1 MVVSNRNLLFQRSI
15 FRGYVSFREGK
26 CYYLFGS
33 FLQNEKWRPANLR
46 KTWTCFG
53 STNVTTDSWLVFQ
66 HANDGPFPIKWPDL
80 LGSPNKSSSSDPTI
94 YLLALESLGTCYS
107 DQIPKDQLT
116 ASPTKMLMENH
127 HPLPT
132 SNKLPLR
139 WNKLTPSLRT
149 CPLPLASSNK
159 LSLRC
164 LGSTL
169 PMPQRFL
176 IRETMCFCKIRM
188 TYKNHQNPFG
198 VLAKCERGLSF
209 ETLRGGHLFIQE
221 QTRFGSV

>member
-46 KTWTCFG
+46 KTWTFFG

-66 HANDGPFPIKWPDL
+66 HANGGPFPIKWPDL
-80 LGSPNKSSSSDPTI
+80 LGSPNKSSSSDPHHQT
-94 YLLALESLGTCYS
+94 LFVGTW
-107 DQIPKDQLT
+107 IIGNFP
-116 ASPTKMLMENH
+116 EN
-127 HPLPT
+127 
-132 SNKLPLR
+132 
-139 WNKLTPSLRT
+139 
-149 CPLPLASSNK
+149 LPLASSNK

-198 VLAKCERGLSF
+198 VPAEYERGLSF
-209 ETLRGGHLFIQE
+209 ETMCGGHLFIQE
-221 QTRFGSV
+221 QTRFGSGYVK